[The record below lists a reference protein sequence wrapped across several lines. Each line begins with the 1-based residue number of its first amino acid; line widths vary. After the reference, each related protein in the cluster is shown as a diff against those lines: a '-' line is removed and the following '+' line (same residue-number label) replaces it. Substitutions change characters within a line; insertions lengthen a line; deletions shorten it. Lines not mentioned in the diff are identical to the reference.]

1 MKKQNKRI
9 NGFNIVEVAIIIII
23 TCIVSSFASGVIT
36 VNNNRTSSGIT
47 YSELLKDDKVKEF
60 LDVYSK
66 VMNGYY
72 EDVDKNEA
80 IDMAIKG
87 MMSYL
92 GDEYTTYM
100 NDSDTSVLNNRLS
113 GTYTGI
119 GISLSSD
126 SIIREVF
133 TDSPAEKA
141 GLQENDKI
149 VAVNDVRVSEMGS
162 NGISKKIKESGDKV
176 KLTILRDDHEYDFD
190 VNITKLDVPSVSSR
204 VLEGES
210 GNIAYMSISAF
221 SSSLKKQVSSALEKI
236 EKKEFKALI
245 IDLRGNGGG
254 YLTSAK
260 DVASMFLEKDKV
272 IYTMDEKGKQTSTHD
287 DTSEHREY
295 PIVVLVNGA
304 SASASEIL
312 TAALKD
318 SYGAVVVGTK
328 TYGKGKVQQ
337 TYSLDDGGM
346 VKYTSAKWLRPN
358 GECVDEVGITPDYV
372 IDVEYIEDENGE
384 VVSIIDKQFE
394 KAIEVINE
402 LY

>member
-149 VAVNDVRVSEMGS
+149 VAVNDVRVSEIGS

-190 VNITKLDVPSVSSR
+190 VNIAKLDVPSVSSR

-384 VVSIIDKQFE
+384 VVSIVDKQFE